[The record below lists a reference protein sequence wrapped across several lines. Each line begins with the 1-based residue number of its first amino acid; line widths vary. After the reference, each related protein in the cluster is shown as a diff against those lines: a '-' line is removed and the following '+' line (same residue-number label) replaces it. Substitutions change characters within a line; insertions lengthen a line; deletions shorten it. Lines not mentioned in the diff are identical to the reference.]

1 MAAILKMAPF
11 LILILVHKFINLPFL
26 SFINHQSIFEAEM
39 LYDKKK
45 KIDESCAEKKLEQQ
59 LA

>member
-39 LYDKKK
+39 LYEKKK
-45 KIDESCAEKKLEQQ
+45 EN
-59 LA
+59 

>member
-39 LYDKKK
+39 LYEKK